1 MTLNMRPDITIGI
14 PLYNTEPYLR
24 QCLETVTNQTLRNI
38 EIIIV
43 NDCSPDNSIALAREH
58 QNIDSRIK
66 IIEHEKNLGLG
77 GARNTVIENASSDY
91 IGFIDSDDWIDHS
104 MFESLHSLITCEN
117 SDMAVCSYN
126 LVMDEKVISRKL
138 FVNGTI
144 KKKEKTFFQQW
155 LEDNTVINNT
165 TWNKLFKKSLFTENN
180 ITFPEHIY
188 HQDLATIP
196 RVLHFCNKI
205 SFSDKVLYNWRQRNN
220 STTFSV
226 SRKRINDN
234 YTVFEI
240 IKKFLMDE
248 NLFYDH
254 EKDFYNLC
262 FNSIKF
268 NMNNIVRSDSDQS
281 IKDEYVSIYLSKFLD
296 MVPIDNI
303 IKIYGHSSVIKA
315 INLQSNLNI
324 PTCFK
329 YILKRVIKIWR
340 HPISTMKLIVNSTF
354 GIKNY

>member
-14 PLYNTEPYLR
+14 ALYNTEPYLR
-24 QCLETVTNQTLRNI
+24 QCLESVINQTIRNI

-43 NDCSPDNSIALAREH
+43 NDCSPDNSIAIAREY

-77 GARNTVIENASSDY
+77 GAHNTVIAHSSSDY

-104 MFESLHSLITCEN
+104 MFETLYNLIKSEK
-117 SDMAVCSYN
+117 SEMAVCSYN
-126 LVMDEKVISRKL
+126 LVMDEKIINRRL

-144 KKKEKTFFQQW
+144 KKGEKTFFQQW
-155 LEDNTVINNT
+155 LEDNTVINNM
-165 TWNKLFKKSLFTENN
+165 TWNKLYKKSLFTENN

-196 RVLHFCNKI
+196 RVIHFCDKI
-205 SFSDKVLYNWRQRNN
+205 SFSDKILYNWRQRGN

-234 YTVFEI
+234 YTIFDI

-248 NLFYDH
+248 NLYCDY
-254 EKDFYNLC
+254 EKEFYNLC

-268 NMNNIVRSDSDQS
+268 NMNNIVRSDSNQS
-281 IKDEYVSIYLSKFLD
+281 IKDEYISVYLSKFLD
-296 MVPIDNI
+296 MVPIDKI
-303 IKIYGHSSVIKA
+303 IHIYGHSFVINA

-324 PTCFK
+324 PICFK
-329 YILKRVIKIWR
+329 YILKRVIKIWKN
-340 HPISTMKLIVNSTF
+340 PISTIKLI
-354 GIKNY
+354 IKSKEWS